1 MSVLGRADTKVINQG
16 MAGNTGTSHA
26 EQAQSNFTVS
36 VDAVE
41 ELLEACKNID
51 ETLR

>member
-1 MSVLGRADTKVINQG
+1 MSILANANIKAVTQD

-36 VDAVE
+36 VDAVK
-41 ELLEACKNID
+41 ELLAACRNID
-51 ETLR
+51 PSLS